1 MGLAI
6 EKLNLAGG
14 LESFAPDLI
23 VVGAGTAGLPLA
35 ISGGEA
41 GARVLVLEKTGQIGG
56 TLHRTGGNISAGG
69 TRRQRQRGI
78 EDSPEDH
85 YRDIMRIS
93 HEEVEP
99 ELTRLACRL
108 APGMADW
115 LEENGFDFDPATP
128 TITFSHEPYGT
139 PRTFWGV
146 DPGQSILAVFEK
158 LIAPL
163 LAEGKVRILLDT
175 PAEGLLLE
183 DGQGV
188 GVAVAGREFR
198 ASSVV
203 ITTGGFASNPDLY
216 ARFSGGFRP
225 LSSGMPAST
234 GDGIILAEEAEATV
248 AGEGIFLPTVASFAD
263 PDHPGQ
269 VYRNEG
275 GQTAG
280 PELIPQLRPPWEVW
294 VTTSGERFLRE
305 DEPDIEVREDA
316 VKDQGLKFW
325 IVWDEGIQREAPPLM
340 PTWPLEKLRKEVES
354 GRMIQS
360 GGSLFELAGKM
371 DVPPPAL
378 EVTIAIYNDAIKS
391 GAADPLGRRHRPR
404 PIGEAP
410 YYAALLHGFANLSW
424 SGLRVNND
432 LAVLRADG
440 SPIAGLYAVGEVL
453 GFSTFSGRA
462 HCGGMSV
469 GPCISL
475 GRYLGLRLGERAATL
490 RA

>member
-6 EKLNLAGG
+6 ENLTKAAE
-14 LESFAPDLI
+14 LETFDPDLI
-23 VVGAGTAGLPLA
+23 VVGAGTGGLPLA
-35 ISGGEA
+35 ISAAEA

-78 EDSPEDH
+78 EDSPEEH

-99 ELTRLACRL
+99 ELTRLACQL

-146 DPGQSILAVFEK
+146 GPGKSILAVFER

-163 LAEGKVRILLDT
+163 LAEGTVRALLNT
-175 PAEGLLLE
+175 PAKGLLVE
-183 DGQGV
+183 EGRVV
-188 GVAVAGREFR
+188 GVAAPDREFR
-198 ASSVV
+198 APAVV
-203 ITTGGFASNPDLY
+203 LTTGGFASNADLY

-234 GDGIILAEEAEATV
+234 GDGILLAEEAGATV
-248 AGEGIFLPTVASFAD
+248 TGEGIFLPTVANFAD

-269 VYRNEG
+269 VYRNED

-280 PELIPQLRPPWEVW
+280 PQLIPQLRPPWEVW

-316 VKDQGLKFW
+316 VKAQGLKFW
-325 IVWDEGIQREAPPLM
+325 VFWDEGIQREAPPLL
-340 PTWPLEKLRKEVES
+340 PTWPIEKMREEAAA

-360 GGSLFELAGKM
+360 SGSLADLAGKM
-371 DVPPPAL
+371 DVLPSAL
-378 EVTIAIYNDAIKS
+378 EATIATYNDAIKS
-391 GAADPLGRRHRPR
+391 GAADPLGRQHRPR
-404 PIGEAP
+404 PIGEP
-410 YYAALLHGFANLSW
+410 PFYAALLHAFANLSW
-424 SGLRVNND
+424 SGLRVNTD
-432 LAVLRADG
+432 LEVLRADG
-440 SPIAGLYAVGEVL
+440 SPITGLYAVGEVL
-453 GFSTFSGRA
+453 GFSTFSGHA

-475 GRYLGLRLGERAATL
+475 GRYLGLRLGQRAATL